1 MIWTGLI
8 WFRIGTMGTFRFHK
22 MLRSSLVAAEL
33 VASQEGLSSRELVT
47 RLIVCIEEF
56 E

>member
-8 WFRIGTMGTFRFHK
+8 WFRIRTMGTFGLHK
-22 MLRSSLVAAEL
+22 MSRSSLVAAEL
-33 VASQEGLSSRELVT
+33 VASKEGLSSRELVT
-47 RLIVCIEEF
+47 RLTVCIEEF